1 MYNELL
7 SEANSNRALENN
19 IEKLNDKINI
29 TNKQVKQQR
38 KFLMLT
44 KRRLQN
50 LEHVSKNILRSQ
62 SKIHK
67 SIQCATLYDFNRQAK
82 SLNLSFIG
90 YGNAG
95 RNSN

>member
-19 IEKLNDKINI
+19 ISKLDKKIQV
-29 TNKQVKQQR
+29 TNKQVEKQR

-50 LEHVSKNILRSQ
+50 LEHVRPLKN
-62 SKIHK
+62 
-67 SIQCATLYDFNRQAK
+67 T
-82 SLNLSFIG
+82 
-90 YGNAG
+90 
-95 RNSN
+95 